1 LSQARANRR
10 GIVAILAATACFTTN
25 DAAVKLVARTTPVG
39 EVLFVRGLIACLLV
53 GSVLAA
59 LGRVANLRLALNQLV
74 LARSGL
80 EALAALFFTSA
91 LIHMPL
97 AELSTVVLVSPLI
110 ITALSV
116 VLFGEIVGWRR
127 WSAIT
132 VGFIGTLFVVK
143 PTPSTFDAWALLG
156 LLCALTSASR
166 DLITRRLR
174 RGIPSII
181 VSFMSAVSVT
191 LAGALLGLWEA
202 WRILIWSEI
211 GLLALSAVFLAAG
224 NYLVVLAF
232 REGEISAVSPFR
244 YSLLVWAGIAGYLV
258 FGELPDHWAFCGAL
272 LIVGSGIYALHR
284 ETIRRRE
291 SAQPSEV

>member
-1 LSQARANRR
+1 
-10 GIVAILAATACFTTN
+10 
-25 DAAVKLVARTTPVG
+25 
-39 EVLFVRGLIACLLV
+39 
-53 GSVLAA
+53 
-59 LGRVANLRLALNQLV
+59 
-74 LARSGL
+74 
-80 EALAALFFTSA
+80 
-91 LIHMPL
+91 
-97 AELSTVVLVSPLI
+97 
-110 ITALSV
+110 
-116 VLFGEIVGWRR
+116 
-127 WSAIT
+127 
-132 VGFIGTLFVVK
+132 
-143 PTPSTFDAWALLG
+143 
-156 LLCALTSASR
+156 
-166 DLITRRLR
+166 
-174 RGIPSII
+174 
-181 VSFMSAVSVT
+181 MSAVSVT

-258 FGELPDHWAFCGAL
+258 FGELPDRWAFCGAL